1 MSPDRSRLRVFILSL
16 TLCLVASC
24 GGGGGGSSSG
34 TTGSG
39 TGGGGT
45 TPPPTP
51 APFNDIP
58 QTDAEAARF
67 LTQATFGP
75 TRSEIA
81 RLRQIGYTR
90 WLDEQMDA
98 ARTPATLLLPH
109 IHQMTV
115 NDTLDYRERRNYWL
129 WKTVSASDQL
139 RMRMGFALSQIFVVS
154 DRDYNIKNFERIT
167 HYQDTLSQGA
177 FGSYRVLLEQV
188 SLHPAMGTYLSH
200 LGNQKAVSY
209 KNAQG
214 IQVSVVPDENY
225 AREVMQ
231 LFSIGLVER
240 NPDFSVAMDASGASK
255 PTYDQ
260 AVIGS
265 MARVF
270 TGWTWAGNTD
280 ANYWSWSGHDNNYR
294 PMECHPKFHD
304 EQPKAIFRGI
314 TIAGTSDCKVTLQQ
328 TLDALASHPNV
339 APFISRQLIQR
350 FVTSNP
356 SPAYIGRVSK
366 VWTDSNGDLG
376 RVMRAILLDVEAR
389 VPPAAGDAAFGK
401 AREPLLQLTAL
412 WRAFDA
418 KYLPASNGAYMFRFS
433 SSWDF
438 TVSLMQDSLRAPSVF
453 NFYEPDYRLPAAG
466 GAQGIYAPELQLYN
480 EASFGS
486 IFNQQME
493 AGWNNFATT
502 APTANTP
509 APVMDINPLLT
520 LANSDDHAG
529 MVAQLDTLLFYG
541 TLSADT
547 RRVMID
553 MLDKLK
559 AANHSAEERARSLV
573 QLAVASPEFVIQR

>member
-1 MSPDRSRLRVFILSL
+1 MTHGIGWMRVVFLSL
-16 TLCLVASC
+16 LFGLLASC
-24 GGGGGGSSSG
+24 GGGGGGSTGSSG
-34 TTGSG
+34 AS
-39 TGGGGT
+39 GGGT
-45 TPPPTP
+45 TPTPTP

-67 LTQATFGP
+67 LTEATFGP
-75 TRSEIA
+75 TSSEIA
-81 RLRQIGYTR
+81 RLRQIGYSR
-90 WLDEQMDA
+90 WLDEQMDP

-129 WKTVSASDQL
+129 WKTVGASDQL
-139 RMRMGFALSQIFVVS
+139 RMRMGFALSEIFVVS
-154 DRDYNIKNFERIT
+154 DRDYNNKNFERIT
-167 HYQDTLSQGA
+167 HYQDMLDQGA
-177 FGSYRVLLEQV
+177 FGSYRSLLEQV
-188 SLHPAMGTYLSH
+188 TLHPAMGTYLSH
-200 LGNQKAVSY
+200 LANQKAVTY

-214 IQVSVVPDENY
+214 LQVSVVPDENY

-240 NPDFSVAMDASGASK
+240 NPDFSPVLDANGATK
-255 PTYDQ
+255 ATYDQ
-260 AVIGS
+260 SVIAA

-280 ANYWSWSGHDNNYR
+280 ANYWAWAGHDNDYR
-294 PMECHPKFHD
+294 AMECHPKFHD
-304 EQPKAIFRGI
+304 DQAKLIFRGI

-328 TLDALASHPNV
+328 TLDALATHPNV

-366 VWTDSNGDLG
+366 AWTDSNGDLG
-376 RVMRAILLDVEAR
+376 KVLRAILLDVEAR
-389 VPPAAGDAAFGK
+389 VPPAATDASFGK
-401 AREPLLQLTAL
+401 MREPLLQLTAL

-418 KYLPASNGAYMFRFS
+418 KYLPATNGTYMFRFS
-433 SSWDF
+433 NSWDF
-438 TVSLMQDSLRAPSVF
+438 TTTLMQDSLRSPSVF
-453 NFYEPDYRLPAAG
+453 NFFEPDYRLPAAG
-466 GAQGIYAPELQLYN
+466 GIQGIYAPEMQLYN

-486 IFNQQME
+486 IFNQQLD

-520 LANSDDHAG
+520 LANNNDHAG
-529 MVAQLDTLLFYG
+529 MVAKLDVLLFYG
-541 TLSADT
+541 TLSPDS
-547 RRVMID
+547 RRVMVD

-559 AANHSAEERARSLV
+559 AANRPADERVRSLV
-573 QLAVASPEFVIQR
+573 QLAVSSPEFVVQR

>member
-154 DRDYNIKNFERIT
+154 DFGYSIKNFERIT

-270 TGWTWAGNTD
+270 TVGPGLAI
-280 ANYWSWSGHDNNYR
+280 
-294 PMECHPKFHD
+294 PMPITGVG
-304 EQPKAIFRGI
+304 PGMTI
-314 TIAGTSDCKVTLQQ
+314 TIGRWSVTPSFMTSSRRRSFG
-328 TLDALASHPNV
+328 ASPL
-339 APFISRQLIQR
+339 R
-350 FVTSNP
+350 
-356 SPAYIGRVSK
+356 GRVIAKSPCSRR
-366 VWTDSNGDLG
+366 W
-376 RVMRAILLDVEAR
+376 MHWPAI
-389 VPPAAGDAAFGK
+389 P
-401 AREPLLQLTAL
+401 T
-412 WRAFDA
+412 WR
-418 KYLPASNGAYMFRFS
+418 PS
-433 SSWDF
+433 S
-438 TVSLMQDSLRAPSVF
+438 
-453 NFYEPDYRLPAAG
+453 
-466 GAQGIYAPELQLYN
+466 
-480 EASFGS
+480 
-486 IFNQQME
+486 
-493 AGWNNFATT
+493 
-502 APTANTP
+502 
-509 APVMDINPLLT
+509 
-520 LANSDDHAG
+520 
-529 MVAQLDTLLFYG
+529 
-541 TLSADT
+541 
-547 RRVMID
+547 
-553 MLDKLK
+553 
-559 AANHSAEERARSLV
+559 AAN
-573 QLAVASPEFVIQR
+573 

>member
-1 MSPDRSRLRVFILSL
+1 MSPDRGWMRVFTLSL
-16 TLCLVASC
+16 ALCLVASC
-24 GGGGGGSSSG
+24 GGGGGGSGSGSNSSG
-34 TTGSG
+34 A
-39 TGGGGT
+39 GGGN
-45 TPPPTP
+45 TPLPTP

-75 TRSEIA
+75 TRVEIA

-90 WLDEQMDA
+90 WLDEQMDP

-115 NDTLDYRERRNYWL
+115 NNTLDYRERRNYWL
-129 WKTVSASDQL
+129 WQTVSASDQL

-154 DRDYNIKNFERIT
+154 DRDYNTKNFERIT
-167 HYQDTLSQGA
+167 HYQDMLNQGA
-177 FGSYRVLLEQV
+177 FGSYRSLLEQV

-209 KNAQG
+209 QNKQG
-214 IQVSVVPDENY
+214 IQVSIVPDENY

-240 NPDFSVAMDASGASK
+240 NPDFSVAQDANGVPKA
-255 PTYDQ
+255 TYDQ
-260 AVIGS
+260 AVIAS

-280 ANYWSWSGHDNNYR
+280 ANYWSWAGSDNNYQ

-304 EQPKAIFRGI
+304 DQPKAIFRGI

-356 SPAYIGRVSK
+356 SPAYIGRVAK
-366 VWTDSNGDLG
+366 AWTDSNGNLG
-376 RVMRAILLDVEAR
+376 TVVRALLLDVEAR
-389 VPPAAGDAAFGK
+389 VPPATGDAAFGK

-486 IFNQQME
+486 IFNQMGE

-520 LANSDDHAG
+520 LATNGDHAG

-547 RRVMID
+547 RRVMVD

-559 AANHSAEERARSLV
+559 AANRSAEERVRSLV